1 MDGIEGA
8 YAAAAAGGAQVRGI
22 GKRKKKPSDAEIE
35 SYRQPKLP
43 KTLSEKDSEKRLIV
57 VLEGAS
63 LESVNVG
70 KSYQLL
76 SASDHMNIIKKNG
89 REGIN
94 LRPDITH
101 QCLLMLLDSPLNK
114 AGLLQVYIHTAKNVL
129 IEVNPQTRIPRVYN
143 RFASLMV
150 QLLKELSIGAKDK
163 GMKLLKVIKNP
174 VTQYLPTG
182 CRKIA
187 MSYASDKLVR
197 AAEHFPKIALDQ
209 PLTVVIGAIAH
220 GHIDSPW
227 CDEEVSISGYAMSA
241 AGVCARVTNACEDM
255 WGVH

>member
-1 MDGIEGA
+1 MDGAGPA
-8 YAAAAAGGAQVRGI
+8 SAAAGAAVSSI
-22 GKRKKKPSDAEIE
+22 VKRKKKPSDAEIE
-35 SYRQPKLP
+35 SYRQPKIP
-43 KTLSEKDSEKRLIV
+43 RTLSEKDSEKRLIV

-114 AGLLQVYIHTAKNVL
+114 AGLLQVYIHTSKNVL
-129 IEVNPQTRIPRVYN
+129 IEVNPATRIPRVYN

-150 QLLKELSIGAKDK
+150 QLLKELSISAKGKGA
-163 GMKLLKVIKNP
+163 KLLKIIKNP

-182 CRKIA
+182 CRKVA
-187 MSYASDKLVR
+187 MTYSSDKLVK
-197 AAEHFPKIALDQ
+197 AADYFPKVALDV
-209 PLTVVIGAIAH
+209 PIAVVIGAVAH
-220 GHIDSPW
+220 GQVDTSW
-227 CDEEVSISGYAMSA
+227 CDEDVAISGYAMSA
-241 AGVCARVTNACEDM
+241 AGVCAKVTGACEDM